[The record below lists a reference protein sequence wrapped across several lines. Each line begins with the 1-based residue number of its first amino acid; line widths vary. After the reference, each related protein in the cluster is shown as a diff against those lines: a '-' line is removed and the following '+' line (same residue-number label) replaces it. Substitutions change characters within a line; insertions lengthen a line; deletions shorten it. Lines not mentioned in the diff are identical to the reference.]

1 LDKNTSGR
9 DGETVNSHLAKE
21 WEEGIA
27 DTGIGQLYKIR
38 GRNGDTG

>member
-1 LDKNTSGR
+1 
-9 DGETVNSHLAKE
+9 LAKE

-38 GRNGDTG
+38 GRNGDTGWSGAKNFWDGLC